1 MSGSPHRD
9 LATLEPWEASLERS
23 RARRQRASRTRGR
36 GRPSDR
42 RTSISSPPTLA
53 QIRSAAL
60 LAEIRASSALGDP
73 RPVAVEDGLHPDR
86 PSASPNARPHAATH
100 GLRRTLARDGGRP
113 SSALS
118 DVRPHA
124 ATHGLRPDLA
134 LDEGRPR
141 SAPASSR
148 SGSSLSDRRSPLAQR
163 GALSPSPAVAPQLWD
178 WERDLTDR
186 EPWELSLGRS
196 RARRRAVQLRFVP
209 ASTRAKRLS
218 LGALVALTAAPA
230 SALLDSGGAQLAAA
244 APAFAPEPVTT
255 TQHHIVLTPGSEG
268 RHVRLLQAALGI
280 KADGV
285 YGPATEAAVRRFQA
299 SRGLTIDGVAGPSTN
314 SALASHA
321 PPVLSG
327 SAVIRELDGETRET
341 APGQVSET
349 GSSIAPAD
357 LAVEAG
363 GESAAAGSP
372 AGSTGAAGVV
382 GVGVAGASGTAGG
395 TTAVG
400 AAGGTGAA
408 EAPDTLPVDAANS
421 PTALPTSARVGG
433 GTPAPVEVEGYGE
446 VTPPLEVAG
455 SGGSAPGEGEESGTG
470 AEGATGLGAGS
481 GAAAGEAAG
490 ATPSEGETANPV
502 IPGGPSIE
510 AQGAA
515 AGKTAAADIRTA
527 HLLAETETHAVEALQ
542 AALHITVDGDFGPQT
557 EAAIRRLQAHVGLTV
572 DGVVGPST
580 WHAIG
585 QHSQPEL
592 TPPPAA
598 LVQPPPP
605 AHDAPAGAGGQG
617 GGQTNGTQNTATG
630 GGQAQQG
637 NTQAGAPGGD
647 GQAGDGDAQG
657 SDQQAGSG
665 TPGTQTGGQ
674 VGGTGTAGDGVGAG
688 TTPSPVHL
696 SHSDYI
702 RRLQEAL
709 RISADGEYGPETLS
723 AVRHFQAA
731 HGLHVDG
738 VVGPATWSAL
748 GFPSGPTLH
757 PSPAAFPHPVSTAG
771 GGSPSG
777 GGSGGSSSNTGGGEA
792 LSVVQ
797 RVIDAADEIA
807 TRPYVW
813 GGGHGS
819 FISYGYD
826 CSGSVSYALHG
837 GGLLSSPE
845 DSTGLESYGE
855 PGPGRYITI
864 YANAEHAWM
873 TIDGRRFDTVA
884 LAETGTRWSNTME
897 STAGFVVRH
906 PDGL

>member
-1 MSGSPHRD
+1 M
-9 LATLEPWEASLERS
+9 
-23 RARRQRASRTRGR
+23 
-36 GRPSDR
+36 
-42 RTSISSPPTLA
+42 I
-53 QIRSAAL
+53 
-60 LAEIRASSALGDP
+60 AELRASSAVGDP
-73 RPVAVEDGLHPDR
+73 YPLATEDDRRPGTAPG
-86 PSASPNARPHAATH
+86 AR
-100 GLRRTLARDGGRP
+100 
-113 SSALS
+113 
-118 DVRPHA
+118 
-124 ATHGLRPDLA
+124 
-134 LDEGRPR
+134 
-141 SAPASSR
+141 R
-148 SGSSLSDRRSPLAQR
+148 SGSAPTGSRTHAPLADRRSPIARL
-163 GALSPSPAVAPQLWD
+163 GALSPRPVGERKLWD

-186 EPWELSLGRS
+186 EPWEVSLGRS
-196 RARRRAVQLRFVP
+196 RARRRAAQLRFVP

-230 SALLDSGGAQLAAA
+230 AALLDSGGTQLAGA
-244 APAFAPEPVTT
+244 APAFTPEPVTT
-255 TQHHIVLTPGSEG
+255 TQHHIVLTPGTEG

-285 YGPATEAAVRRFQA
+285 YGPATEAAVSRFQA
-299 SRGLTIDGVAGPSTN
+299 SRGLTVDGVAGPSTN

-327 SAVIRELDGETRET
+327 AAVIRNLDGETRET
-341 APGQVSET
+341 GPGQVSET
-349 GSSIAPAD
+349 GSSVVPAALATESATGSTSGAP
-357 LAVEAG
+357 G
-363 GESAAAGSP
+363 TAAAG
-372 AGSTGAAGVV
+372 
-382 GVGVAGASGTAGG
+382 
-395 TTAVG
+395 AVG

-408 EAPDTLPVDAANS
+408 EAPGALPADGTGSPATLPATGGA
-421 PTALPTSARVGG
+421 GG

-446 VTPPLEVAG
+446 VTPPVEVAG
-455 SGGSAPGEGEESGTG
+455 SGESAAPAEGEGSSTT
-470 AEGATGLGAGS
+470 AEGTTGLGAGS
-481 GAAAGEAAG
+481 GSAQGEGAG
-490 ATPSEGETANPV
+490 ATPGAGETASPV
-502 IPGGPSIE
+502 IPAVPSVE

-527 HLLAETETHAVEALQ
+527 HLLAETEAHAVERLQ

-557 EAAIRRLQAHVGLTV
+557 EAAIRRLQAHQGLNV

-585 QHSQPEL
+585 QHSQPDL

-598 LVQPPPP
+598 LVQPPQPHG
-605 AHDAPAGAGGQG
+605 ASTGAGAGQQQGGGGQTDAAQTDDTGNSGGQSDGGAGGQTPANS
-617 GGQTNGTQNTATG
+617 QT
-630 GGQAQQG
+630 
-637 NTQAGAPGGD
+637 
-647 GQAGDGDAQG
+647 GDGDAQG
-657 SDQQAGSG
+657 GSG
-665 TPGTQTGGQ
+665 QDGNDQTGGGTAGGQ
-674 VGGTGTAGDGVGAG
+674 THGQTGAQTGSQIGGTGTAGDGVGAA
-688 TTPSPVHL
+688 TPQPAVHL
-696 SHSDYI
+696 SRSDYI
-702 RRLQEAL
+702 TRLQEAL
-709 RISADGEYGPETLS
+709 RVSADGEYGPETLS

-757 PSPAAFPHPVSTAG
+757 PSPTAFPHHSSSAG
-771 GGSPSG
+771 GA
-777 GGSGGSSSNTGGGEA
+777 SGGSSSNTGGEG
-792 LSVVQ
+792 LGVVQ

-819 FISYGYD
+819 FISEGYD

-897 STAGFVVRH
+897 STSGFVVRH